1 MYWIPNLEAGRWGV
15 GHPGEADHDDLAI
28 PERREDVGVGAGEGE
43 GLHGQLQRHGGH
55 GVQAEHVAQHQV
67 PVLVPGQQ
75 PVVTR
80 QQTCQQTLDIYG
92 IWMLKLC
99 YNFTPDG
106 CFYPERSS

>member
-1 MYWIPNLEAGRWGV
+1 MPVVLNLEAGRWGV
-15 GHPGEADHDDLAI
+15 GHPGEADHDDLAV

-80 QQTCQQTLDIYG
+80 QQTCQQTSDIETYFAIILHLMVVSIRNG
-92 IWMLKLC
+92 HSM
-99 YNFTPDG
+99 
-106 CFYPERSS
+106 

>member
-1 MYWIPNLEAGRWGV
+1 MPVVLNLEAGRWGV
-15 GHPGEADHDDLAI
+15 GHPGEADHDDLAV

-80 QQTCQQTLDIYG
+80 QQTCQQTSDIKT
-92 IWMLKLC
+92 LLQ
-99 YNFTPDG
+99 
-106 CFYPERSS
+106 FYA